1 MELLTI
7 LPFVLLLVAVLGLWI
22 HRAVWMSA
30 LVAAVPLGYFTGALT
45 DLAGVW
51 IVITAALAFAYARA
65 RARATSRGGRVLQLI
80 AGIAFFAFALAML
93 IPALP
98 GFVRIELVPAQV
110 LSDGAVPYALAIGF
124 PKVTAGILILGLINP
139 SLVSASGLARVLAS
153 AVPVFLATTA
163 LVIVCA
169 LALGYTRFDAHWHEL
184 FIPWAVVNL
193 FSTCLGEEA
202 FFRGFVQR
210 ELGTAGPNRALWGG
224 IALIVA
230 AMLFG
235 LAHYA
240 GGVNYVIAGVVAG
253 LGYGLAFLRTQRIEA
268 AMLVHFGVNAV
279 HFLLF
284 VYPRPA

>member
-1 MELLTI
+1 MDLLTI
-7 LPFVLLLVAVLGLWI
+7 SPFLLLLAAVLGLWI
-22 HRAVWMSA
+22 HRVVWMSA
-30 LVAAVPLGYFTGALT
+30 LVAAVPVGYYTGALQ

-51 IVITAALAFAYARA
+51 IVVAAALAWGYSSA
-65 RARATSRGGRVLQLI
+65 RARATSRGGRALQLA
-80 AGIAFFAFALAML
+80 AGVAFFVFAPALAL
-93 IPALP
+93 PKLP

-110 LSDGAVPYALAIGF
+110 LSEGAVPYALAIGF
-124 PKVTAGILILGLINP
+124 PKVVVGILILGLINP
-139 SLVSASGLARVLAS
+139 SLVSASGLGRVLVNAL
-153 AVPVFLATTA
+153 PVFLVTTV
-163 LVIVCA
+163 LVVACA

-224 IALIVA
+224 LALIVA
-230 AMLFG
+230 AVMFG
-235 LAHYA
+235 LVHYG
-240 GGVNYVIAGVVAG
+240 GGVNYIIAGVVAG

>member
-1 MELLTI
+1 VDALTI
-7 LPFVLLLVAVLGLWI
+7 SPFVLLLIAVLGLWV
-22 HRAVWMSA
+22 HRAVWVVA
-30 LVAAVPLGYFTGALT
+30 LIAAVALGIYTGALG
-45 DLAGVW
+45 DLAGAW
-51 IVITAALAFAYARA
+51 IAICALLAWGYAQA
-65 RARATSRGGRVLQLI
+65 RARATTHAGRVLQLV
-80 AGIAFFAFALAML
+80 AGVAFFGYTLVMALPL
-93 IPALP
+93 LP
-98 GFVRIELVPAQV
+98 GFHRVELVPAQV
-110 LSDGAVPYALAIGF
+110 LSEGAVPYALAVGF
-124 PKVTAGILILGLINP
+124 PKVVAGILILGLINP
-139 SLVSASGLARVLAS
+139 VLVSPFGLARVAMNAL
-153 AVPVFLATTA
+153 PVFLVTTA

-169 LALGYTRFDAHWHEL
+169 LALGYTRFGAHWHEL

-224 IALIVA
+224 LALVVGA
-230 AMLFG
+230 VLFG
-235 LAHYA
+235 LVHYP
-240 GGVNYVIAGVVAG
+240 GGVSYVIAGVIAG

>member
-65 RARATSRGGRVLQLI
+65 RARATSRGGRVLRLI

-110 LSDGAVPYALAIGF
+110 LSEGAVPYALAIGF

-210 ELGTAGPNRALWGG
+210 ELGTVGPNRALWGG

>member
-1 MELLTI
+1 MDLLTI
-7 LPFVLLLVAVLGLWI
+7 LPFALLLAAVLGLWI
-22 HRAVWMSA
+22 HRVVWMAA
-30 LVAAVPLGYFTGALT
+30 LVFAVPAGYYTGALA

-51 IVITAALAFAYARA
+51 IVIAAALAWGYANA

-80 AGIAFFAFALAML
+80 AGVAFFAFALAMA
-93 IPALP
+93 IPVLP

-110 LSDGAVPYALAIGF
+110 LSQGAVPYALAVGF

-139 SLVSASGLARVLAS
+139 SLISPSGLGRVLAS
-153 AVPVFLATTA
+153 ALPVFIVTTV

-224 IALIVA
+224 LALIVA
-230 AMLFG
+230 AVMFG
-235 LAHYA
+235 LVHYA

-268 AMLVHFGVNAV
+268 AMLVHFGVNAT